1 MLLLNDE
8 TGAKNKATESECHQD
23 SKRIT
28 LEIIKQWMEGK
39 GRPIIW
45 DVLIHVL
52 NDIGL
57 TTLARDIEE
66 ELHH

>member
-1 MLLLNDE
+1 MKLE
-8 TGAKNKATESECHQD
+8 QKKNKATASECRQD
-23 SKRIT
+23 SERIT
-28 LEIIKQWMEGK
+28 LEIIKQWMERK
-39 GRPIIW
+39 GRPISW
-45 DVLIHVL
+45 DVLIYVL